1 MLDLRIKT
9 QRLTLRPF
17 APVDAK
23 RIRELAGLREIA
35 MMTGPSIPHPY
46 PDGAAEAWIA
56 KQAARRDAGQSH
68 AFAIA
73 LDGALIG
80 SVGIDDAGKGTH
92 FELGYW
98 LGKPY
103 WGRGYVSEAAAAVV
117 DFAFGWLNQPALVA
131 GHHADNPAS
140 GRILNKL
147 GFIRTHSR
155 MAFQHVRQCEV
166 ELIRL
171 LLTKDAWA
179 AKRV

>member
-9 QRLTLRPF
+9 QRLTLRPYV
-17 APVDAK
+17 AADAK
-23 RIRELAGLREIA
+23 RIQALAGLREIA

-56 KQAARRDAGQSH
+56 KQGQRRFDGQSH
-68 AFAIA
+68 AFAIDI
-73 LDGALIG
+73 DGALAG
-80 SVGIDDAGKGTH
+80 SVGFEDGGKGTH

-117 DFAFGWLNQPALVA
+117 EYAFGWLNHPALVA
-131 GHHADNPAS
+131 GYHIDNPAS
-140 GRILNKL
+140 GRVLAKL
-147 GFIRTHSR
+147 GFVETHRR

-166 ELIRL
+166 ELVRM